1 MDAIKV
7 CLFSLRRCFSFFDN
21 LKINCLRFSI
31 RNVFLKIFF
40 FLIYQ
45 DLYLVK
51 VVDNKKQSY
60 KKKKIFNRYVE
71 NTENLK
77 SKLEID
83 PKTIDPSNRAI
94 PSDSNTRDYIL
105 PRRRYATLSR
115 IVNLV
120 RFVVLR
126 KRIAKNSEGRQLFKG

>member
-60 KKKKIFNRYVE
+60 KKKKFSIDMSKI
-71 NTENLK
+71 LK
-77 SKLEID
+77 I
-83 PKTIDPSNRAI
+83 
-94 PSDSNTRDYIL
+94 
-105 PRRRYATLSR
+105 
-115 IVNLV
+115 
-120 RFVVLR
+120 
-126 KRIAKNSEGRQLFKG
+126 

>member
-60 KKKKIFNRYVE
+60 KKKTISIDMSKI
-71 NTENLK
+71 LK
-77 SKLEID
+77 I
-83 PKTIDPSNRAI
+83 
-94 PSDSNTRDYIL
+94 
-105 PRRRYATLSR
+105 
-115 IVNLV
+115 
-120 RFVVLR
+120 
-126 KRIAKNSEGRQLFKG
+126 

>member
-40 FLIYQ
+40 FFLIYQ

-60 KKKKIFNRYVE
+60 KKKKISIDMSKI
-71 NTENLK
+71 LK
-77 SKLEID
+77 I
-83 PKTIDPSNRAI
+83 
-94 PSDSNTRDYIL
+94 
-105 PRRRYATLSR
+105 
-115 IVNLV
+115 
-120 RFVVLR
+120 
-126 KRIAKNSEGRQLFKG
+126 

>member
-60 KKKKIFNRYVE
+60 KKKKISIDMSKI
-71 NTENLK
+71 LK
-77 SKLEID
+77 I
-83 PKTIDPSNRAI
+83 
-94 PSDSNTRDYIL
+94 
-105 PRRRYATLSR
+105 
-115 IVNLV
+115 
-120 RFVVLR
+120 
-126 KRIAKNSEGRQLFKG
+126 

>member
-51 VVDNKKQSY
+51 VVDKKKQSY
-60 KKKKIFNRYVE
+60 KKKKISIDMSKI
-71 NTENLK
+71 LK
-77 SKLEID
+77 I
-83 PKTIDPSNRAI
+83 
-94 PSDSNTRDYIL
+94 
-105 PRRRYATLSR
+105 
-115 IVNLV
+115 
-120 RFVVLR
+120 
-126 KRIAKNSEGRQLFKG
+126 